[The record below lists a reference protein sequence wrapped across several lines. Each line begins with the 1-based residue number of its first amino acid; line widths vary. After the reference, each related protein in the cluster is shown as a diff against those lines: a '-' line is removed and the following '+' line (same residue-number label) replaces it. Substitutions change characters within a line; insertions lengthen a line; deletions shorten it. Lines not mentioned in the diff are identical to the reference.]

1 MVLLLMM
8 TMTTNKKVIMM
19 KKKVMM
25 MKKKTT
31 MISITI
37 YYLNAAV
44 RWILLKKNRSN
55 SLRKWMLLSP
65 TTLKINVLSPGGI
78 NGNGILL
85 LWVKLFCEIKMPELV
100 RGGGIGRR
108 LTTSDS
114 VGL

>member
-8 TMTTNKKVIMM
+8 TMT
-19 KKKVMM
+19 KKKKAMM
-25 MKKKTT
+25 KTT

-37 YYLNAAV
+37 YYLHAVV
-44 RWILLKKNRSN
+44 RWILWKKNRSN

-65 TTLKINVLSPGGI
+65 TTLKVNVLSPGGI

-100 RGGGIGRR
+100 GGEGIGRR